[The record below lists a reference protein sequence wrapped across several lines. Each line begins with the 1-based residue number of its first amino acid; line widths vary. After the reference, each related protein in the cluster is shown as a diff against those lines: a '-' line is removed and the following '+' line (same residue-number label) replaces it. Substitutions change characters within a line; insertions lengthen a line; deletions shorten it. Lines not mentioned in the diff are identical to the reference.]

1 MHALRM
7 SKEWL
12 KRLRECQA
20 LFLLVRT
27 LAGNDIIDMI
37 DIFVDVEV
45 CAEVG
50 VDKTSATKYLA
61 IDCLVTA

>member
-1 MHALRM
+1 M
-7 SKEWL
+7 SSTF
-12 KRLRECQA
+12 
-20 LFLLVRT
+20 FLQERT
-27 LAGNDIIDMI
+27 LASNDIIDMI

-61 IDCLVTA
+61 TDCLVTA

>member
-1 MHALRM
+1 MVEKTLRV
-7 SKEWL
+7 SST
-12 KRLRECQA
+12 
-20 LFLLVRT
+20 FS
-27 LAGNDIIDMI
+27 AGENACRYNDINDMI

-61 IDCLVTA
+61 TDCLVTA